1 VLSRTTFNATPSN
14 MFLDG
19 SSALFAT
26 QANKMYS
33 VNVKAQGFDINESLI
48 GQDLFAI
55 FTTDSS
61 NVVTRQHIN
70 RYGNHESPDAAFVTG
85 DINVVAGT
93 GTINVQ
99 VTGNAGITTYWL
111 AYMWG
116 VEMIKPEPLL

>member
-1 VLSRTTFNATPSN
+1 

-26 QANKMYS
+26 QANKMYT
-33 VNVKAQGFDINESLI
+33 VNIKAQGFDVNESLI

-55 FTTDSS
+55 FTTDGS
-61 NVVTRQHIN
+61 NVVTRQHRS
-70 RYGNHESPDAAFVTG
+70 RYGNHESVDAAFVIG
-85 DINVVAGT
+85 DIDVVAGT

-116 VEMIKPEPLL
+116 VEMIKPEPS